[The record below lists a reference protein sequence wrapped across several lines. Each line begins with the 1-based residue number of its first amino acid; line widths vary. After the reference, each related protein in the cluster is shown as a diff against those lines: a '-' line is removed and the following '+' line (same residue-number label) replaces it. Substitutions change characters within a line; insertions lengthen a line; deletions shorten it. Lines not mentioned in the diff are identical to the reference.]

1 MLKMMEAEER
11 RPTPATGKAA
21 QPTLDYDSHHDADG
35 QHQTGAVER
44 QGPLRGCQRGFM
56 PRTTGGSGR
65 SGPARAA
72 TYSRWIF
79 ATMKRTGAE
88 PLFSTQCERGPYS
101 AKASPG

>member
-1 MLKMMEAEER
+1 MLQMMEAEER

-21 QPTLDYDSHHDADG
+21 QPMLDCDSHHDADG
-35 QHQTGAVER
+35 QHQREPSSGKAHCAGAA
-44 QGPLRGCQRGFM
+44 GFYAAHH
-56 PRTTGGSGR
+56 RREWSKR
-65 SGPARAA
+65 AARAA